1 MSKIFNDID
10 FKDVAIR
17 SLKTFIEAVLT
28 YIVTALGGI
37 TYGDGSLHETVT
49 IGLLFCALCAGITAV
64 INGVILPLCK
74 SDEKTDE

>member
-1 MSKIFNDID
+1 MNNID
-10 FKDVAIR
+10 WKDVAIR

-28 YIVTALGGI
+28 YIVTALSGV

-74 SDEKTDE
+74 TTKNE